1 MRTLNMLMG
10 VLLIV
15 AGIFMIANEG
25 ITFISFAFVVGLLFI
40 VAGIAEAL
48 SCNSYRGDEGDKS
61 WVLIDGLMMFGIGV
75 LIILNK
81 LTADVVVP
89 YVLGFWVLVSGVGNM
104 VRSLEKR
111 EVKDAYFY
119 GYLVIGMLNVI
130 VGVYMFFNDN
140 LLMMTVSVQVG
151 VCILAQGVN
160 AFMVGSTIIVFK
172 SDFLN
177 TKEEMLAQAVEDA
190 EKAQEAAKEAIKVVK
205 EAKAIVKEIEQTPEE
220 LLDASLAPKPGED
233 IEITQVEIKD
243 EE

>member
-10 VLLIV
+10 VLLVI

-25 ITFISFAFVVGLLFI
+25 ITFISFAFVIGLLLI
-40 VAGIAEAL
+40 VAGVAESI
-48 SCNSYRGDEGDKS
+48 SCNSYRGDEGDRA
-61 WVLIDGLMMFGIGV
+61 WVLIDGLIMLAMGV

-81 LTADVVVP
+81 LAADVVVP
-89 YVLGFWVLVSGVGNM
+89 LVLGFWVFTSGIGDV

-111 EVKDAYFY
+111 DIKDAYFY
-119 GYLVIGMLNVI
+119 GYLIIGMLNII
-130 VGVYMFFNDN
+130 VGLYMFFNDN
-140 LLMMTVSVQVG
+140 LFMMSVSVQVG
-151 VCILAQGVN
+151 LCIIAQGIN
-160 AFMVGSTIIVFK
+160 AFVVGATIIVFK
-172 SDFLN
+172 SDFLK

-220 LLDASLAPKPGED
+220 FLDASLAPKPGDD
-233 IEITQVEIKD
+233 IEITKIEIKD